1 MHAALDCHGIVTGA
15 PSRYRTHSVRKKKLI
30 LSKVAP
36 ARLRAADDAG
46 DDYGQTDGPD
56 WRSIDWLA
64 HLHRIEI
71 QGAEVAY
78 VDIGEEGEDRPIVFV
93 HGLSGQWQNWL
104 ENLPRF
110 AQSRRVVAVDLPGF
124 GTSEM
129 PREDISIEL
138 YGAWLEELCE
148 RLDLG
153 PVVLV
158 GNSMGGFVCAETAI
172 THPDRVERMLLL
184 SSAGISSAS
193 AFQPTVIL
201 VGKVAGL
208 MVAST
213 ATRMRFIARH
223 SSLRR
228 LALLVVARH
237 PSRLAPDLV
246 YEGFLKGA
254 GKPAFYDGLMA
265 CVQYEFRDRLPQV
278 ACPTVVVWGEKDMI
292 LPVEDADTFVSM
304 IPGARRI
311 LFKDTGHVPMAERPA
326 TFNAALDE
334 FLHYEVDEGE
344 VEGEDEARE
353 VASSAAAGTGAPRTA
368 ANTASDRAG
377 TAAGAAAEGG
387 GDS

>member
-1 MHAALDCHGIVTGA
+1 M
-15 PSRYRTHSVRKKKLI
+15 RKKKLI

-71 QGAEVAY
+71 QGAEAAY
-78 VDIGEEGEDRPIVFV
+78 VDIGEEGDDRPIVFV

-110 AQSRRVVAVDLPGF
+110 AQDRRVVAVDLPGF
-124 GTSEM
+124 GISEM
-129 PREDISIEL
+129 PREEEISIEF

-148 RLDLG
+148 HLDLG

-193 AFQPTVIL
+193 AFQPAVIL

-208 MVAST
+208 IVSST
-213 ATRMRFIARH
+213 ATRMRSIPRR
-223 SSLRR
+223 SPLRR

-246 YEGFLKGA
+246 YEGFMKGA

-265 CVQYEFRDRLPQV
+265 CVRYDFRERLPQV
-278 ACPTVVVWGEKDMI
+278 ACPTVIVWGEKDMI
-292 LPVEDADTFVSM
+292 LPVEDADAFVSM

-311 LFKDTGHVPMAERPA
+311 LFKDTGHVPMAERPS

-334 FLHYEVDEGE
+334 FLHDDVDDYDL
-344 VEGEDEARE
+344 EGEDEARE
-353 VASSAAAGTGAPRTA
+353 AASSAPAETGASRSAAMTA
-368 ANTASDRAG
+368 ATLTSGRG
-377 TAAGAAAEGG
+377 KKPTGAGAGAEGG